1 MGADRTGHKSLFAAF
16 SSEKEA
22 GFFFEKKSQTH
33 FFVCRGAGSAF
44 AAKKVVWSAC
54 LGAVMRYFCIALT
67 ALVLGAAALT
77 PGALPPPA
85 YQAMARN
92 ILAQLVAIDSTH
104 AQGSLTAARAVAQ
117 RAIAAGFAPA
127 DVTLV
132 APPDHPTKG
141 NVVIRLHG
149 KGFGKPLLFIGHLDV
164 VEVDPRAWSSDP
176 FRLVERGGYFYGRGT
191 EDMKG
196 EDAVLLTALIRLK
209 QENFLPDRDIIAAF
223 TADEEAGGDAN
234 GVKYLFAAHRNLV
247 DSDMV
252 LNVDD
257 SGGRLREGKRV
268 YIGVETSEK
277 LYATYEFST
286 ADRGGHSSLPRPD
299 NAIYE
304 LTAALQKLAAYTFP
318 ARSTATTRAYFAALA
333 NLRQGQESED
343 MKAVAQAVPD
353 RAAAARLSRDP
364 EWNALLRTTC
374 VATMIDGGQGE
385 SALPNRAHAT
395 IQCRLLPGETP
406 EQTRA
411 TLTRVVGDPGVK
423 IATDLPIDPS
433 PETPPTQA
441 ILARYKQAADAVWPN
456 SVVIP
461 EMAAGASDSVYARL
475 AGLPSYLSST
485 IFIEDSRAHARDER
499 VLVQAFDE
507 AGEYAYHLLKVMS
520 AR

>member
-1 MGADRTGHKSLFAAF
+1 MRLFRSVLIVLALSPAA
-16 SSEKEA
+16 
-22 GFFFEKKSQTH
+22 Q
-33 FFVCRGAGSAF
+33 
-44 AAKKVVWSAC
+44 
-54 LGAVMRYFCIALT
+54 
-67 ALVLGAAALT
+67 ALT

-85 YQAMARN
+85 YKAMARD
-92 ILAQLVAIDSTH
+92 ILAQLIAIDSTH
-104 AQGSLTAARAVAQ
+104 AHGSLTAAQAVAQ
-117 RAIAAGFAPA
+117 RALAAGFAPA
-127 DVTLV
+127 DVAVV

-149 KGFGKPLLFIGHLDV
+149 KGLGKPLLFIGHLDV
-164 VEVDPRAWSSDP
+164 VEVDPKAWSSDP
-176 FRLVERGGYFYGRGT
+176 FKLVERGGYFYGRGT

-209 QENFLPDRDIIAAF
+209 QEGYVPERDIIAAF
-223 TADEEAGGDAN
+223 TADEEAGANAN
-234 GVKYLFAAHRNLV
+234 GVQYLFAAHRNLV
-247 DSDMV
+247 DSDLV

-257 SGGRLREGKRV
+257 SGGRIREGKRV

-299 NAIYE
+299 NAIYQ
-304 LTAALQKLAAYTFP
+304 LTAALQKLAAFTFP
-318 ARSTATTRAYFAALA
+318 TRTTATTRAYFAALA
-333 NLRQGQESED
+333 NLRQGQESAD
-343 MKAVAQAVPD
+343 MKAVAQAMPD
-353 RAAAARLSRDP
+353 AEAAARLSRDP

-406 EQTRA
+406 EQIFA

-423 IATDLPIDPS
+423 ITTDLPIDPS
-433 PETPPTQA
+433 PETPPTPA
-441 ILARYKQAADAVWPN
+441 IMALYKRAADKVWPN

-475 AGLPSYLSST
+475 AGVPSYLSST

-507 AGEYAYHLLKVMS
+507 AGEYGYQLLKVMS
-520 AR
+520 ARKA